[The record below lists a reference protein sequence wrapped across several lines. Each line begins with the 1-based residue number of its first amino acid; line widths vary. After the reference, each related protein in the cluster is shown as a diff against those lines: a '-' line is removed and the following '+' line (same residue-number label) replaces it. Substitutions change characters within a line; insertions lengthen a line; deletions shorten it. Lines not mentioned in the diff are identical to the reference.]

1 MQFLIIRR
9 VVKQLYI
16 IFITYNKCIHIK
28 QKSLFH
34 KVTKRDKEKGNRN
47 ITKAWLGLIFL
58 MDLCNQ
64 MWAEERDEK
73 GSRGGG
79 WKC

>member
-1 MQFLIIRR
+1 M
-9 VVKQLYI
+9 KQLYI
-16 IFITYNKCIHIK
+16 IFITYNKCIP
-28 QKSLFH
+28 KSLFH
-34 KVTKRDKEKGNRN
+34 KVTKRDKEKGNRY

-64 MWAEERDEK
+64 MWVEERVEK

-79 WKC
+79 WKS